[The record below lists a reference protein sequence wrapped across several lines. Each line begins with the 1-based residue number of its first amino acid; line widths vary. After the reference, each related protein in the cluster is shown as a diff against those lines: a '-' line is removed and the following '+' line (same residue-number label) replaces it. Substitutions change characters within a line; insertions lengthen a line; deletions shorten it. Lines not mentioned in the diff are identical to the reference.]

1 MFSLTFFGFSA
12 TSNPEIKASPDVGF
26 SKVVRIIIVVLFPAP
41 LGPKKP
47 KISPFLTENEI
58 SFTAITSPK
67 DLVRDLVSME
77 YNTLIA
83 FFNYKLL
90 SIIQS
95 ILIKNLKTKLRIQDM
110 KGLCQKCHSSNVE
123 ITIQDGTPICEV
135 CSKKSE

>member
-1 MFSLTFFGFSA
+1 MFSLTFFGFA
-12 TSNPEIKASPDVGF
+12 VTSNPEIKASPDVGF

-47 KISPFLTENEI
+47 KISPFSTENET

-67 DLVRDLVSME
+67 DLVRDLVSIE

-90 SIIQS
+90 SIILVDPHKKFKAQ
-95 ILIKNLKTKLRIQDM
+95 IKRPRHERVMPKMSFIKCRNIDSRWNSNLRRLF
-110 KGLCQKCHSSNVE
+110 
-123 ITIQDGTPICEV
+123 
-135 CSKKSE
+135 